1 MRITVISEN
10 TAWGRLIAEHGFCV
24 LIEPEDS
31 EPVLFD
37 TGQGMALQYN
47 APLLGVDL
55 SRINKVAISH
65 GHYDHTGGLGYLI
78 SIPRRQTLEIYLH
91 PNALGEK
98 LARSRAMEYRYIGM
112 TDHPGLLRFGR
123 AFLMMN
129 VEPVEIS
136 KGISLTGEIP
146 RRCEFEPTSK
156 EFFELRVPDLTMSED
171 HLMDDQSLIID
182 LGSEFA
188 LISGCAHAGIIN
200 TLEHAVEL
208 TGKDPSIVIGG
219 THLMG
224 ASQERI
230 SKTVKRFREMGVR
243 KVVLGHCT
251 GWKAMRA
258 FEDEY
263 GENFISLHVGLR
275 LDLKTL

>member
-10 TAWGRLIAEHGFCV
+10 TAHGRLIAEHGFCV
-24 LIEPEDS
+24 LIEPCEG

-37 TGQGMALQYN
+37 TGQGMALRHN
-47 APLLGVDL
+47 SPLLGVDL
-55 SRINKVAISH
+55 SRISKVAISH

-78 SIPRRQTLEIYLH
+78 SIQRRQTLQIYLH
-91 PNALGEK
+91 PDALKEK
-98 LARSRAMEYRYIGM
+98 LARNKAMEYRYIGM
-112 TDHPGLLRFGR
+112 TDHPGILRFGR

-129 VEPVEIS
+129 TEPVEIED
-136 KGISLTGEIP
+136 GINLTGEIP
-146 RRCEFEPTSK
+146 RRCEFEPVSK
-156 EFFELRVPDLTMSED
+156 EFFELRVPDLTMAED
-171 HLMDDQSLIID
+171 HLMDDQSIIID

-200 TLEHAVEL
+200 TLEHAAQL
-208 TGKDPSIVIGG
+208 TRKAPSVVIGG

-230 SKTVKRFREMGVR
+230 SRTVKRFREMGVR
-243 KVVLGHCT
+243 KVALGHCT

-263 GENFISLHVGLR
+263 GEDLIPLHVGLK
-275 LDLKTL
+275 LDLKSL

>member
-1 MRITVISEN
+1 MRITVISED
-10 TAWGRLIAEHGFCV
+10 TAWGRLIAEHGFSV
-24 LIEPEDS
+24 LIEPGEG

-37 TGQGMALQYN
+37 TGQGMALRHN
-47 APLLGVDL
+47 SPLLGVDL

-78 SIPRRQTLEIYLH
+78 SIPRRQTLQIYLH
-91 PNALGEK
+91 PGALGEK
-98 LARSRAMEYRYIGM
+98 LARNRAMEYRYIGM
-112 TDHPGLLRFGR
+112 IDHPGFLRFGR

-129 VEPVEIS
+129 TEPVEIGE
-136 KGISLTGEIP
+136 GISLTGEIP
-146 RRCEFEPTSK
+146 RRCEFEPISK

-182 LGSEFA
+182 LGPEFA

-200 TLEHAVEL
+200 TLEHAIEL
-208 TGKDPSIVIGG
+208 TGKNPSIVVGG
-219 THLMG
+219 AHLIG

-230 SKTVKRFREMGVR
+230 SKTVKRFKEMGVR
-243 KVVLGHCT
+243 KVALGHCT

-263 GENFISLHVGLR
+263 GEDFIPLHVGLR
-275 LDLKTL
+275 LDL